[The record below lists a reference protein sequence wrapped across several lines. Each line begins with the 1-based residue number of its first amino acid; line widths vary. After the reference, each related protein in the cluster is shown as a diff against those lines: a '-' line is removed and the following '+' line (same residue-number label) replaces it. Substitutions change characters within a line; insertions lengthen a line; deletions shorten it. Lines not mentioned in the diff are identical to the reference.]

1 MFQPFQISIV
11 VQVFHENQTKK
22 TTTKRTSL
30 KTLNFLYLQVID
42 KMASFIERFNDSILQ
57 GSKSLK
63 GPKMAALTSFAIVEL
78 CNMLELLS
86 ELLPHPIS

>member
-1 MFQPFQISIV
+1 MFQLFQKCKVI
-11 VQVFHENQTKK
+11 QVFHENQAKE

-63 GPKMAALTSFAIVEL
+63 GPKMAALTSFVIVGL
-78 CNMLELLS
+78 SNMLELLS
-86 ELLPHPIS
+86 ELSPHPIS